1 MTNYD
6 YLYKK
11 EYYGESLYKN
21 YEVKKELGYQ
31 VIKDGVILP
40 YKRTDKGPGGGV
52 LDSSGKF
59 IGSTSL
65 HNCCGCGYDFP
76 KIEKRMKSTVIYLGM
91 FHPIWG
97 HCLTDNIRRLWFL
110 KSSFCIEKY
119 SGCKQ
124 VFVPMENFEFG
135 DSNQRLLEILG
146 FHADD
151 FLPVTKITQYDAI
164 ILPDECFFTPDGDS
178 RYFTSEYRAMIDQV
192 RAYAREHV
200 RLTPYK
206 KIYFSYKNYTHF
218 KQFGE
223 ERLEQY
229 FRSKGYQVI
238 YPERLPFE
246 EQLNVLINCDN
257 FASTIGSCSHNI
269 LFLRD
274 HAKVILIPRA
284 NYLTGYQLTLDQVH
298 DLEITYIDSTL
309 SLFAA
314 RFPWEGPFYYFVSG
328 RLMDYFKDG
337 ARKNGR
343 YWTESFKGFKRYA
356 IHGLNYGRGANAK
369 AYEYYSETAAACLDA
384 VSQASRWTRVKRV
397 MMKAIIFAGHK
408 LESFK
413 LPGRTESGKKQAAR
427 SGTGGSR
434 GSR

>member
-21 YEVKKELGYQ
+21 YEVEKELGYQ
-31 VIKDGVILP
+31 VIKNGVILP
-40 YKRTDKGPGGGV
+40 YKMTDKGPGGGV
-52 LDSSGKF
+52 LDDKGKF

-76 KIEKRMKSTVIYLGM
+76 KIERNAESTVIYLGM
-91 FHPIWG
+91 FHEIWG

-110 KSSFCIEKY
+110 KSSIYIENFSK
-119 SGCKQ
+119 CKL

-135 DSNQRLLEILG
+135 ASSRKLLEILG

-151 FLPVTKITQYDAI
+151 FLPITRITRYNAI
-164 ILPDECFFTPDGDS
+164 ILPDESFFTPDGDS

-192 RAYAREHV
+192 RAYARKHYK
-200 RLTPYK
+200 RTPYK
-206 KIYFSYKNYTHF
+206 KVYFSYKNYTHF

-223 ERLEQY
+223 ERLEKY
-229 FRSKGYQVI
+229 FHSKGYKVL
-238 YPERLPFE
+238 YPEKLTLE
-246 EQLNVLINCDN
+246 EQLNVLINCDS
-257 FASTIGSCSHNI
+257 FASTVGSCSHNI

-274 HAKVILIPRA
+274 HTKVILIPRA

-298 DLEITYIDSTL
+298 DLDITYIDSTL

-314 RFPWEGPFYYFVSG
+314 RCPWEGPFYYFVSG
-328 RLMDYFKDG
+328 KLMDYFKDT
-337 ARKNGR
+337 RKNNRR
-343 YWTESFKGFKRYA
+343 YWVESFRGFKMYA

-369 AYEYYSETAAACLDA
+369 AYGYYSETAAACLDGF
-384 VSQASRWTRVKRV
+384 SQASRWTRVKRV
-397 MMKAIIFAGHK
+397 MMKLRILMTRRFGIQGVVDDK
-408 LESFK
+408 
-413 LPGRTESGKKQAAR
+413 R
-427 SGTGGSR
+427 
-434 GSR
+434 